1 MLMKVFAFLI
11 LAGGLNICCAD
22 FEQILGSPQANNPYE
37 RPPMV
42 PMQLRF
48 GAAGRLFVW
57 RQNGDSELWDI
68 GASKFSRLGNSK
80 VFAVCDDG
88 FVTGD
93 ESGLVV
99 FKGFENSRP
108 VSISSGGPH
117 DYASMSADCQ
127 LLLLAGVDRPTELW
141 QVQAVKRLRTF
152 VTTLPV
158 RNGAVIAA
166 NGKSVLLAEGV
177 YQDGHQTLLS
187 YWPVEAMTAQ
197 LALDERPEKIVGMW
211 NIRLSRDGR
220 YLATTTQHNSKSGA
234 LVMDVSTGKR
244 IFETAGRT
252 SYWIRGLDLSD
263 SLLAIG
269 DELGGVV
276 VWDINSKAA
285 LLDTNVG
292 QVVQSVAISPDN
304 KTLAVGLWDATIGLL
319 QIAK

>member
-1 MLMKVFAFLI
+1 
-11 LAGGLNICCAD
+11 
-22 FEQILGSPQANNPYE
+22 
-37 RPPMV
+37 
-42 PMQLRF
+42 
-48 GAAGRLFVW
+48 
-57 RQNGDSELWDI
+57 
-68 GASKFSRLGNSK
+68 
-80 VFAVCDDG
+80 
-88 FVTGD
+88 
-93 ESGLVV
+93 
-99 FKGFENSRP
+99 
-108 VSISSGGPH
+108 
-117 DYASMSADCQ
+117 
-127 LLLLAGVDRPTELW
+127 
-141 QVQAVKRLRTF
+141 
-152 VTTLPV
+152 
-158 RNGAVIAA
+158 
-166 NGKSVLLAEGV
+166 
-177 YQDGHQTLLS
+177 
-187 YWPVEAMTAQ
+187 
-197 LALDERPEKIVGMW
+197 MW